1 MIEAYPLCWPIGQ
14 KRTANPTY
22 SRFGN
27 HTLAASYKQLLKE
40 IAHMNGTNPI
50 ISSNIPVKQDGTP
63 HANYSK
69 RIIDDRGV
77 AVYFTRNKQQ
87 VVLACDRWNIVEDN
101 IWAIACSIEAMRSL
115 ERWSVS
121 EMLDRAF
128 NGFLAI
134 PAAGEAHSKSC
145 WDVLG
150 IPITKDRKEIQR
162 AWRGKA
168 KIADILSGAGND
180 ELVEV
185 NAAYT
190 QALKYADQ

>member
-22 SRFGN
+22 SRFGD
-27 HTLAASYKQLLKE
+27 HTLSQCTKWLLAE
-40 IAHMNGTNPI
+40 IDRMKGSNPI
-50 ISSNIPVKQDGTP
+50 ISSNIPLNKSGDP
-63 HANYSK
+63 RSDYSK
-69 RIIDDRGV
+69 KQIPDKGV

-87 VVLACDRWNIVEDN
+87 VVLACDRWDNVEDN

-115 ERWSVS
+115 ERWGVS

-128 NGFLAI
+128 SGFLAI
-134 PAAGEAHSKSC
+134 PAAGEAQSKSC

-150 IPITKDRKEIQR
+150 ITITKDKKKIQN
-162 AWRGKA
+162 AWRTLVK
-168 KIADILSGAGND
+168 
-180 ELVEV
+180 ELWNQDLLPEV

-190 QALKYADQ
+190 QALKYAEQ

>member
-22 SRFGN
+22 SRFGD
-27 HTLAASYKQLLKE
+27 HTLTQSCKRLLEE
-40 IAHMNGTNPI
+40 IDRMRGTNAI
-50 ISSNIPVKQDGTP
+50 ISSNIPIKQDGTP
-63 HANYSK
+63 HANYLK
-69 RIIDDRGV
+69 CNIPNKGV

-87 VVLACDRWNIVEDN
+87 VVLACDRWYNVEDN

-115 ERWSVS
+115 ERWGVS

-128 NGFLAI
+128 SGFLAI

-150 IPITKDRKEIQR
+150 IPITKDKKEIQR

-190 QALKYADQ
+190 QALKYAEQ